1 MMNYKS
7 FFNSNLKNIKDE
19 GRYRTFADL
28 EKIAGKFPQALNYNG
43 DKVKEVTVWC
53 SNDYLGMSQ
62 NQNVLAKMQEA
73 LQKVGAGSGGTRNIS
88 GTNHYHVL
96 LERELCYLHQKESA
110 LLFNSGYLANLA
122 TLSTLGKN
130 LPNCTFLSDEKN
142 HASMIQGI
150 KHSNAKKKI
159 FKHNNFND
167 LENLLKKIPLSSSK
181 IIVFESV
188 YSMDGDF
195 APIKEIVNIAKK
207 YNALTYIDEV
217 HAVGIYG
224 KRGAGVSEKF
234 GVMKEIDILQGT
246 LAKAFG
252 VMGGYI
258 TGNKEIIDFIRSNAS
273 GFIFTTSLP
282 PCIAAGAYT
291 AMRHLKFSNF
301 EREQQ
306 EKVVNDLKKSLEKA
320 NIPFKDNNSHIIPVM
335 VGNAKLCRQAS
346 QKLLEEF
353 DIYVQPI
360 NYPTVPV
367 GTERLRISPTPLH
380 NDIMIKKLVN
390 ALKIIFSELNIKV
403 AA

>member
-1 MMNYKS
+1 MDYNN
-7 FFNSNLKNIKDE
+7 FFISNLKNIKDE

-28 EKIAGKFPQALNYNG
+28 EKIAGKFPQALNYRG

-62 NQNVLAKMQEA
+62 NKNVLEKMYEA
-73 LQKVGAGSGGTRNIS
+73 LKKSGAGSGGTRNIS

-110 LLFNSGYLANLA
+110 LLFNSGYLANQA

-130 LPNCTFLSDEKN
+130 LPDCYFLSDEKN

-150 KHSNAKKKI
+150 KHSNAQKKI
-159 FKHNNFND
+159 FKHNDMND
-167 LENLLKKIPLSSSK
+167 LEKKLQKISIQSSK

-195 APIKEIVNIAKK
+195 SPIREIVNLAKK

-224 KRGAGVSEKF
+224 KRGAGVSEKV

-258 TGNKEIIDFIRSNAS
+258 TGSANIIDFIRSNAS

-282 PCIAAGAYT
+282 PCIVAGAYT
-291 AMRHLKFSNF
+291 AMRHLKFSSY
-301 EREQQ
+301 ERDQQ
-306 EKVVNDLKKSLEKA
+306 QKVVKKLKQELNKS
-320 NIPFKDNNSHIIPVM
+320 NIPFLNNESHIIPVII
-335 VGNAKLCRQAS
+335 GDAKLCKIAS
-346 QKLLEEF
+346 QKLLDEF
-353 DIYVQPI
+353 GIYVQPI
-360 NYPTVPV
+360 NFPTVPV
-367 GTERLRISPTPLH
+367 GTERLRLSPTPLH
-380 NDIMIKKLVN
+380 DDIMIKNLVE
-390 ALKIIFSELNIKV
+390 ALKIIFSELNIKL

>member
-1 MMNYKS
+1 MDYNN

-28 EKIAGKFPQALNYNG
+28 EKIAGKFPQALNYRG

-62 NQNVLAKMQEA
+62 NKNVLEKMYEA
-73 LQKVGAGSGGTRNIS
+73 LKKVGAGSGGTRNIS

-110 LLFNSGYLANLA
+110 LLFNSGYLANQA

-130 LPNCTFLSDEKN
+130 LPDCYFLSDEKN

-150 KHSNAKKKI
+150 KHSSAQKKI
-159 FKHNNFND
+159 FKHNDIND
-167 LENLLKKIPLSSSK
+167 LEKKLQKISIQSSK

-195 APIKEIVNIAKK
+195 SPIREIVNLAKK

-224 KRGAGVSEKF
+224 KRGAGVSEKV

-258 TGNKEIIDFIRSNAS
+258 TGNANIIDFIRSNAS

-282 PCIAAGAYT
+282 PCIVAGAYT
-291 AMRHLKFSNF
+291 AMRHLKFSSY
-301 EREQQ
+301 ERDLQQ
-306 EKVVNDLKKSLEKA
+306 KVVKKLKQELNKS
-320 NIPFKDNNSHIIPVM
+320 NIPFINNDSHIIPVII
-335 VGNAKLCRQAS
+335 GNAKLCKIAS
-346 QKLLEEF
+346 QKLLDEF
-353 DIYVQPI
+353 GIYVQPI
-360 NYPTVPV
+360 NFPTVPV
-367 GTERLRISPTPLH
+367 GTERLRLSPTPLH
-380 NDIMIKKLVN
+380 DDIMIKNLVE
-390 ALKIIFSELNIKV
+390 ALKIIFSELDIKL

>member
-1 MMNYKS
+1 MNYKD
-7 FFNSNLKNIKDE
+7 FFTNNLQNIKNE
-19 GRYRTFADL
+19 GRYRIFADL

-62 NQNVLAKMQEA
+62 NQTVLAKMQEA

-130 LPNCTFLSDEKN
+130 LPDCTFLSDEKN

-150 KHSNAKKKI
+150 KHSKAKKKI
-159 FKHNNFND
+159 FKHNNLSD
-167 LENLLKKIPLSSSK
+167 LESLLKKIPINSPK

-195 APIKEIVNIAKK
+195 APIKEIVNLAKK

-234 GVMKEIDILQGT
+234 GVMKEIDIVQGT

-306 EKVVNDLKKSLEKA
+306 AKVVNNLKKALEKA
-320 NIPFKDNNSHIIPVM
+320 NIPFKNNESHIIPVII
-335 VGNAKLCRQAS
+335 GNAKLCKIAS
-346 QKLLEEF
+346 QKLLDEF

-360 NYPTVPV
+360 NFPTVPV

>member
-1 MMNYKS
+1 MNYNN

-28 EKIAGKFPQALNYNG
+28 EKIAGNFPKALNYRG

-62 NQNVLAKMQEA
+62 NKDVLEKMYEA
-73 LQKVGAGSGGTRNIS
+73 LKKVGAGSGGTRNIS

-110 LLFNSGYLANLA
+110 LLFNSGYLANQA

-130 LPNCTFLSDEKN
+130 LPDCYFLSDEKN

-150 KHSNAKKKI
+150 KHSNAQKKI
-159 FKHNNFND
+159 FKHNDIND
-167 LENLLKKIPLSSSK
+167 LEKKLQKISIHSSK

-195 APIKEIVNIAKK
+195 SPIREIVNLAKK

-224 KRGAGVSEKF
+224 KRGAGVSEKV

-258 TGNKEIIDFIRSNAS
+258 TGNANIIDFIRSNAS

-282 PCIAAGAYT
+282 PCIVAGAYT
-291 AMRHLKFSNF
+291 AMRHLKFSSY
-301 EREQQ
+301 ERDQQ
-306 EKVVNDLKKSLEKA
+306 QKVVKKLKQELNKS
-320 NIPFKDNNSHIIPVM
+320 NIPFINNDSHIIPVII
-335 VGNAKLCRQAS
+335 GEAKLCKIAS
-346 QKLLEEF
+346 QKLLDEF
-353 DIYVQPI
+353 GIYVQPI
-360 NYPTVPV
+360 NFPTVPV
-367 GTERLRISPTPLH
+367 GTERLRLSPTPLH
-380 NDIMIKKLVN
+380 DDIMIKNLVE
-390 ALKIIFSELNIKV
+390 ALKIIFSELNIKL

>member
-1 MMNYKS
+1 MDYNN
-7 FFNSNLKNIKDE
+7 FFISNLKNIKDE

-28 EKIAGKFPQALNYNG
+28 EKIAGKFPQALNYRG

-62 NQNVLAKMQEA
+62 NKNVLEKMYEA
-73 LQKVGAGSGGTRNIS
+73 LKKVGAGSGGTRNIS

-110 LLFNSGYLANLA
+110 LLFNSGYLANQA

-130 LPNCTFLSDEKN
+130 LPDCYFLSDEKN

-150 KHSNAKKKI
+150 KHSSAQKKI
-159 FKHNNFND
+159 FKHNDIND
-167 LENLLKKIPLSSSK
+167 LEKKLKKISIHSSK

-195 APIKEIVNIAKK
+195 SPIREIVNLAKK

-224 KRGAGVSEKF
+224 KRGAGVSEKV

-258 TGNKEIIDFIRSNAS
+258 TGSANIIDFIRSNAS

-282 PCIAAGAYT
+282 PCIVAGAYT
-291 AMRHLKFSNF
+291 AMRHLKFSSY
-301 EREQQ
+301 ERDQQ
-306 EKVVNDLKKSLEKA
+306 QKVVKKLKQELNKS
-320 NIPFKDNNSHIIPVM
+320 NIPFLNNESHIIPVII
-335 VGNAKLCRQAS
+335 GDAKLCKIAS
-346 QKLLEEF
+346 QKLLDEF
-353 DIYVQPI
+353 GIYVQPI
-360 NYPTVPV
+360 NFPTVPV
-367 GTERLRISPTPLH
+367 GTERLRLSPTPLH
-380 NDIMIKKLVN
+380 DDIMIKNLVE
-390 ALKIIFSELNIKV
+390 ALKIIFLNLILN
-403 AA
+403 

>member
-1 MMNYKS
+1 MNYKN
-7 FFNSNLKNIKDE
+7 FFINNLQNIKNE
-19 GRYRTFADL
+19 GRYRIFADL

-62 NQNVLAKMQEA
+62 NQTVLAKMQEA

-130 LPNCTFLSDEKN
+130 LPDCTFLSDEKN

-159 FKHNNFND
+159 FKHNNLND
-167 LENLLKKIPLSSSK
+167 LENLLKKIPISAPK
-181 IIVFESV
+181 MIVFESV

-195 APIKEIVNIAKK
+195 APIKEIVNLAKK

-234 GVMKEIDILQGT
+234 GVMKEIDIVQGT

-306 EKVVNDLKKSLEKA
+306 SKVVNNLKNALEKA
-320 NIPFKDNNSHIIPVM
+320 NIPFKNNDSHIIPVII
-335 VGNAKLCRQAS
+335 GNAKLCKIAS
-346 QKLLEEF
+346 QKLLDEF

-360 NYPTVPV
+360 NFPTVPV

-390 ALKIIFSELNIKV
+390 ALKSIFSELNIKV

>member
-1 MMNYKS
+1 MNYKD
-7 FFNSNLKNIKDE
+7 FFNNNLQNIKNE
-19 GRYRTFADL
+19 GRYRVFADL

-159 FKHNNFND
+159 FKHNNIND
-167 LENLLKKIPLSSSK
+167 LETLLKKIPISAPK

-195 APIKEIVNIAKK
+195 APIKEIVNLAKK

-234 GVMKEIDILQGT
+234 GVMKEIDIVQGT

-258 TGNKEIIDFIRSNAS
+258 TGNREIIDFIRSNAS

-306 EKVVNDLKKSLEKA
+306 SKVVNNLKKALEKN
-320 NIPFKDNNSHIIPVM
+320 NIPFKNNESHIIPVII
-335 VGNAKLCRQAS
+335 GNAKLCKLAS
-346 QKLLEEF
+346 KKLLDEF

-360 NYPTVPV
+360 NFPTVPV